1 MIKILIVEDE
11 HIVAMELQSRLSDL
25 GYLVLDT
32 VDTGNDAIQR
42 SIELEPDLIL
52 IDINIKGDIDGV
64 ETAEKIK
71 KLRDI
76 PIIFLTAFT
85 DNKTLERAKLV
96 EPYGYIVK
104 PFEERELH
112 TTIEIAAYKYK
123 MEIKLRENE
132 KKLSIILSSIEDA
145 VFATDKSGIINFANQ
160 SFENLTDFSKNET
173 IGKNIFDVFRI
184 EDESAAKV
192 IKQGVEIILNNETF
206 TDFPSQINITT
217 KSNKTK
223 IVEFKISTLL
233 DENKLISG
241 IVLIFHDITDKYLSA
256 LDVVESE
263 MKYRK
268 VIENVSDII
277 FSMDVNGH
285 FLFVNS
291 AGLKI
296 SEYSLEELKETAFEK
311 LILPSHRK
319 ICVQIL
325 IRQYLTK
332 QKNTYMEYPFK
343 TKKGKIKWFAQ
354 NNTLI
359 FENDKIIGYD
369 VISRDITEK
378 KLAEKELNERN
389 KFIETVLGNIPIGLS
404 VHEIGSGK
412 IIYTNDWF
420 KEIIGFTNQNIN
432 TTKELFNLV
441 IPNQN
446 ERKKIIFKILRK
458 LSASKSF
465 SAKCDDVIIHPPG
478 HAVKNISL
486 SFVSLLEQNII
497 IATTRDITTQKSAE
511 EKIRRL
517 SYAVDQSPA
526 AVLITNPMGQI
537 VYSNPK
543 FLEMSGYSFK
553 EIAERRPCSFHSST
567 SQPDDNHDITKAVK
581 YGKEL
586 KGEYLSYKKNGQ
598 SYWEFVTVSPIRN
611 TQNEIINFLIIKQD
625 ISDQKN
631 HETEIIKAKEI
642 AEESNR
648 LKSVFL
654 GNMSHEL
661 RTPMVGILGFAQIL
675 KDELSNVEHQ
685 ELAGLLITSGKRLLH
700 TLESIL
706 EYSQLESTRSSLQI
720 AEYNI
725 SDCKDFLISRFKDQ
739 AAEKKLSFEVSQS
752 EEDIF
757 VLADKK
763 LLHHALSNITD
774 NAIKFTYKGG
784 VKIKVARM
792 PYYGKEWGI
801 ISISDSG
808 IGISVEQQKLIFEE
822 FRQVSEGTS
831 RKFEGNGLGLAIAQK
846 IIQRLNGEIIV
857 ESLPA
862 IGSTFTVLIPLASEN
877 SNGNG
882 KLEIFTQVET
892 TKKKECTPGNLST
905 EILLVED
912 NETNKE
918 VIMLYL
924 KKICK
929 IDYAPD
935 GKTALFMTSQKKYAL
950 ILMDINLGNGLNGIE
965 VTKEIRK
972 IEGYKNIPIVALTGY
987 AMYGDK
993 EKLLEEGCSH
1003 YMSKPFMKKEIVEL
1017 VQELLQS
1024 KNDYNNIILN

>member
-1 MIKILIVEDE
+1 
-11 HIVAMELQSRLSDL
+11 
-25 GYLVLDT
+25 
-32 VDTGNDAIQR
+32 
-42 SIELEPDLIL
+42 
-52 IDINIKGDIDGV
+52 
-64 ETAEKIK
+64 
-71 KLRDI
+71 
-76 PIIFLTAFT
+76 
-85 DNKTLERAKLV
+85 
-96 EPYGYIVK
+96 
-104 PFEERELH
+104 
-112 TTIEIAAYKYK
+112 
-123 MEIKLRENE
+123 
-132 KKLSIILSSIEDA
+132 
-145 VFATDKSGIINFANQ
+145 
-160 SFENLTDFSKNET
+160 
-173 IGKNIFDVFRI
+173 
-184 EDESAAKV
+184 
-192 IKQGVEIILNNETF
+192 
-206 TDFPSQINITT
+206 
-217 KSNKTK
+217 
-223 IVEFKISTLL
+223 
-233 DENKLISG
+233 
-241 IVLIFHDITDKYLSA
+241 
-256 LDVVESE
+256 

-277 FSMDVNGH
+277 FTMDVNGQ

-296 SEYSLEELKETAFEK
+296 SEYSLEELKEIAFAK

-332 QKNTYMEYPFK
+332 QKNTYMEYPFI

-369 VISRDITEK
+369 VIARDITEK

-420 KEIIGFTNQNIN
+420 KEIIGFTNKNIN
-432 TTKELFNLV
+432 TTKELFNLI

-446 ERKKIIFKILRK
+446 ERNKIIFKILRK

-465 SAKCDDVIIHPPG
+465 STKCDDVIIHTPDN
-478 HAVKNISL
+478 AVKNISL

-511 EKIRRL
+511 EKILRL

-543 FLEMSGYSFK
+543 FLEMSGYRF
-553 EIAERRPCSFHSST
+553 EELADRRPCSFHSST
-567 SQPDDNHDITKAVK
+567 NQPDDNHDITKAVK

-611 TQNEIINFLIIKQD
+611 TQDEIINFLIIKQD

-631 HETEIIKAKEI
+631 HEIEIIQAKEI
-642 AEESNR
+642 AEESSR

-654 GNMSHEL
+654 QNMSHEL

-675 KDELSNVEHQ
+675 KDELSDAENK
-685 ELAGLLITSGKRLLH
+685 ELAELLITSGKRLLN

-706 EYSQLESTRSSLQI
+706 EYSQLESTRSYLQI
-720 AEYNI
+720 SEYNI
-725 SDCKDFLISRFKDQ
+725 SDCKDFLSNKFKNQ
-739 AAEKKLSFEVSQS
+739 AAAKKLSFEISQN
-752 EEDIF
+752 EENII

-784 VKIKVARM
+784 VKIKIDRM
-792 PYYGKEWGI
+792 YYDSKEWGI

-808 IGISVEQQKLIFEE
+808 IGISKEQQKLIFKE

-846 IIQRLNGEIIV
+846 IIQRMNGEIIV
-857 ESLPA
+857 ESSPA
-862 IGSTFTVLIPLASEN
+862 NGSNFSVLIPLAAVN
-877 SNGNG
+877 NNGNG
-882 KLEIFTQVET
+882 KLQTVNQVEI
-892 TKKKECTPGNLST
+892 KKEKKFMNENALP
-905 EILLVED
+905 EVLLVED

-924 KKICK
+924 KKVCK

-935 GKTALFMTSQKKYAL
+935 GKTALLIASQKKYAL
-950 ILMDINLGNGLNGIE
+950 ILMDINLGNGLNGVE

-972 IEGYKNIPIVALTGY
+972 MEGYKDIPIVALTGY
-987 AMYGDK
+987 AMFGDK

-1017 VQELLQS
+1017 VDELLQS
-1024 KNDYNNIILN
+1024 KKDYNNIILN